1 MATDDP
7 RDALRSAFVTEWGQ
21 IVATL
26 IRLTGDW
33 ALAEDCAGEAFSA
46 AAVAWSRDGTP
57 RRPGAWLTTAARN
70 HALDKMRRMNVEA
83 RKLRELAALNEREMA
98 VDEGAVDNV
107 GDEISDDRL
116 RLIFTCCHPAL
127 PLEARVALTL
137 RTLCGLTVA
146 EVARA
151 FGVSE
156 HAMNKRLVRT
166 RQKIA
171 HARIPYRVPD
181 ARALPERRNG
191 VLAVLYLLFTE
202 GYAPS
207 NAPDVLRHML
217 STEAIRLTRTLNEL
231 MPSDGETLALLALE
245 LFHDARSAAR
255 VDGDGDLIAL
265 EEQDRSRW
273 DRARITEAVEILEDA
288 VRVSVGRGP
297 YLIHACVARLH
308 ATAESSESTSWSEIA
323 ALYGELAMVAPTP
336 YVSLSRAFAVAM
348 SDGVDA
354 GLAVLDDIARS
365 GRLDGN
371 AHLPAARADLLRRA
385 GRSAEAAASYRVAL
399 ELPVN
404 NAERAFLERRL
415 REVLAAPNA

>member
-1 MATDDP
+1 VATDDP
-7 RDALRSAFVTEWGQ
+7 RGELRSAFVTQWGQ
-21 IVATL
+21 VVATL

-33 ALAEDCAGEAFSA
+33 ALAEDCAQEAFSA
-46 AAVAWSRDGTP
+46 AAAAWPRDGTP

-70 HALDKMRRMNVEA
+70 HAIDRMRRMNVEA
-83 RKLRELAALNEREMA
+83 RKLKELAALHELESV
-98 VDEGAVDNV
+98 VDESAADDV
-107 GDEISDDRL
+107 GEAIPDDRL

-146 EVARA
+146 EIARA

-181 ARALPERRNG
+181 AHSLPERRNG

-207 NAPDVLRHML
+207 DAPDVLRRAL
-217 STEAIRLTRTLNEL
+217 STEAIRLTRTMNEL
-231 MPSDGETLALLALE
+231 MPDDGETLALLALE
-245 LFHDARSAAR
+245 LFHDARAAAR
-255 VDGDGDLIAL
+255 VGGSGELVSI
-265 EEQDRSRW
+265 EEQDRSCW
-273 DRARITEAVEILEDA
+273 DRTLIAEAAAVLDDA
-288 VRVSVGRGP
+288 LCASTDRGP
-297 YLIHACVARLH
+297 YLIQACVARLH
-308 ATAESSESTSWSEIA
+308 AAATSSESTSWGEIA
-323 ALYGELAMVAPTP
+323 ALYGELAVVAPSP
-336 YVSLSRAFAVAM
+336 YAELSRAVALAM

-354 GLAVLDDIARS
+354 GLDVLDDIARS

-385 GRSAEAAASYRVAL
+385 GRLAEAAVAYRSAL
-399 ELPVN
+399 ELVSTD
-404 NAERAFLERRL
+404 AERRYLERRL
-415 REVLAAPNA
+415 RDVRARAG